1 MRLDLSHIQR
11 WIAPGSRVLDLGCA
25 DGEFLQT
32 LRDQR
37 QVRGTGIEIDQHNI
51 NQAIG
56 RGLNIIE
63 QDMDKG
69 LGNFPDQSFDTV
81 VLAHALQAVHY
92 PDRVLDEM
100 LRIGRQGIVTFPN
113 FGHWKCRLYLGVRG
127 RMPVS
132 KFMPYTWY
140 NTPNIHFCT
149 IRDFADLC
157 AELNAG
163 VERRI
168 ALGAH
173 GRPMSLDRSAWL
185 ANLLAEQAVFVL
197 HRAGVTEP
205 GRVRPRPGSTPAPD

>member
-1 MRLDLSHIQR
+1 MRLDLSNIQR
-11 WIAPGSRVLDLGCA
+11 WIEPGSRVLDLGCA

-37 QVRGTGIEIDQHNI
+37 QVRGTGIEIDQDNI
-51 NQAIG
+51 NTAIS

-69 LGNFPDQSFDTV
+69 LANFPDQSFDTV

-92 PDRVLDEM
+92 PDRVLEEM
-100 LRIGRQGIVTFPN
+100 LRIGRQCIVTFPN
-113 FGHWKCRLYLGVRG
+113 FGHWKCRLYLGARG

-149 IRDFADLC
+149 VRDFEALC
-157 AELNAG
+157 R
-163 VERRI
+163 ERGIRI
-168 ALGAH
+168 LARDVVGNTEREPL
-173 GRPMSLDRSAWL
+173 L
-185 ANLLAEQAVFVL
+185 ANAWPNLFATTAIY
-197 HRAGVTEP
+197 HITR
-205 GRVRPRPGSTPAPD
+205 

>member
-1 MRLDLSHIQR
+1 MRLDLTHIQR

-37 QVRGTGIEIDQHNI
+37 QVRGTGIEIDQADI
-51 NQAIG
+51 NSAIG

-69 LGNFPDQSFDTV
+69 LANFPDQSFDTV

-92 PDRVLDEM
+92 PDRVLEEM

-113 FGHWKCRLYLGVRG
+113 FGHWRCRLFLGARG

-132 KFMPYTWY
+132 SFMPHTWY

-149 IRDFADLC
+149 VHDFEALCSERGIRILARDVVG
-157 AELNAG
+157 NT
-163 VERRI
+163 ERE
-168 ALGAH
+168 
-173 GRPMSLDRSAWL
+173 PML
-185 ANLLAEQAVFVL
+185 ANAWPNLFATTAIY
-197 HRAGVTEP
+197 HITR
-205 GRVRPRPGSTPAPD
+205 